1 MRALIDFDEILY
13 KISFASQHVWYDTK
27 PIEQQSF
34 KYKKEAIAW
43 LTENAIDR
51 RIVVQD
57 IEDVYLTLNSY
68 IHEILER
75 IGTFEYEGFLSG
87 DNNFR
92 KQRAT
97 IKPYK
102 GNREVIDKPVHYE
115 AIKGYLKEFYYAQVT
130 DGYEADDALG
140 INQTDDTII
149 VSQDKDLLMIPG
161 LHYNPTKHERFYIT
175 QEQADSFFFCQLLAG
190 DATDNIPGIYNVGLK
205 KAEKFLNKCTANQQ
219 RYAIVLEK
227 YTKYLDGEYDVEKY
241 VDEIGDLL
249 WIKRGSTES
258 NWKDLLTRE

>member
-13 KISFASQHVWYDTK
+13 KISFASQHTWYDIK
-27 PIEQQSF
+27 PTELQSF

-43 LTENAIDR
+43 LTENAIEK

-57 IEDVYLTLNSY
+57 IKDAYLTLDSY
-68 IHEILER
+68 VHEILER
-75 IGTFEYEGFLSG
+75 IGTFEYEGFLTG
-87 DNNFR
+87 NNNFR

-102 GNREVIDKPVHYE
+102 GNREVIEKPVHYE
-115 AIKGYLKEFYYAQVT
+115 AIRDYIKEFYYAQVT

-175 QEQADSFFFCQLLAG
+175 QEQADHFFFCQWLAG
-190 DATDNIPGIYNVGLK
+190 DATDNIEGLYRIGLK
-205 KAEKFLNKCTANQQ
+205 KASKMLEKCTDNQQ
-219 RYAIVLEK
+219 RYEIVRNNYAKAL
-227 YTKYLDGEYDVEKY
+227 LGLVDVDAHIE
-241 VDEIGDLL
+241 EIGDLL
-249 WIKRGSTES
+249 WIKRGSVES